1 MTQRAAAKRGGGN
14 ERGPE
19 VHAQSLPGGTGWD
32 TQGHCP
38 RESRVLQGCGDS
50 SSEHTGVSCACQAV
64 RKGEQTAPPQGSKGC
79 LMPKRADRLSV
90 GGLQGA
96 QGLEGGLCPASP
108 LCGLSS
114 APRCQQPHPTS
125 ASPTRPLGV
134 VAVWFPPT
142 HPTPPDVGLSS
153 WSRRA

>member
-79 LMPKRADRLSV
+79 LMPKGADRLSV
-90 GGLQGA
+90 GGCREPRGWRVA
-96 QGLEGGLCPASP
+96 SVRPAPCAACPQLRDVNSHI
-108 LCGLSS
+108 
-114 APRCQQPHPTS
+114 PR
-125 ASPTRPLGV
+125 ALRPRGH
-134 VAVWFPPT
+134 W
-142 HPTPPDVGLSS
+142 G
-153 WSRRA
+153 